1 MVEACLPEVRLAKA
15 EVDNSIIIHH
25 LTDALSKDFA
35 QGDVGALDIS
45 TVQVKH
51 LTERIEAVEDMGVQT
66 AHAEQ
71 LLKAAKIVV
80 RIRTAMVRVCVGMS
94 TAVALWPRRC
104 ASRYVCLRCQSTCLC
119 SVCLPVHCCGLCW
132 VLGSNVAVR
141 CPCGGCTHEGL
152 VDACVVVC
160 AVAAGGSVAGL
171 GFPRP

>member
-80 RIRTAMVRVCVGMS
+80 RIRTAMVSVCVWECQLPWHFGLDVVHPAICVS
-94 TAVALWPRRC
+94 AGRARACVLF
-104 ASRYVCLRCQSTCLC
+104 VCLFI
-119 SVCLPVHCCGLCW
+119 V
-132 VLGSNVAVR
+132 VAYV
-141 CPCGGCTHEGL
+141 
-152 VDACVVVC
+152 
-160 AVAAGGSVAGL
+160 
-171 GFPRP
+171 GFWGAT